1 MDSKIQAALRAMA
14 DYETGC
20 PKRIQHLIKV
30 YTFSQLIA
38 LGEGL
43 DPHTQLVL
51 EAAAVVHDIGIRKAE
66 ERFGSCTGKLQEE
79 LGPPEA
85 ERLLTELRFPP
96 EVIDRVCWLVGHHH
110 TYTDIQGLDYRILVE
125 ADFLVNL
132 YEKSEPLEAQRAAW
146 ETIFRTETG
155 RRLFRAHF
163 PAACPEAAD

>member
-1 MDSKIQAALRAMA
+1 MDSQIEAALRAMI

-30 YTFSQLIA
+30 CTFSKLIA
-38 LGEGL
+38 LGENL
-43 DPHTQLVL
+43 DPHTQFVL
-51 EAAAVVHDIGIRKAE
+51 ETAAAVHDIGIRKAE
-66 ERFGSCTGKLQEE
+66 EKFGFYNGKLQEE

-85 ERLLTELRFPP
+85 KRLLTQLHFPP

-146 ETIFRTETG
+146 QSIFRTETG
-155 RRLFRAHF
+155 QKLFRAHF
-163 PAACPEAAD
+163 PDACAEV